1 MKAVATQLFV
11 GFADSPAILRGNS
24 RTSTQFRSASTKENL
39 VPPPGV
45 SVVIVNWNTR
55 DMVLR
60 LLASLS
66 TRNEES
72 AHELELI
79 VVDND
84 SSDGSVEAIR
94 REYPAVK
101 VVAQTENR
109 GFAGGVN
116 PGVKAATQPFVLL
129 LNSDVETSRD
139 SIEEAARYL
148 AESPEVGVLGP
159 RILSP
164 QRTPQT
170 SAWRDPSLIW
180 LALAAL
186 GVNKLK
192 RLNFERYQDKE
203 FTEPAEVDC
212 VSGCAMMIRREL
224 LEELGGFDED
234 YFMYF
239 EETDFCLRARRHGN
253 KVHHAPVGEFLHEE
267 GGTTKTVRLR
277 TFLDF
282 RRSQIL
288 FHMKHGGTAAAI
300 AARGLLAM
308 GSAIRVPPLAVLS
321 MTGRGGRARARLGLH
336 WNGLAWLVNPFGGL
350 VPDVDRSQ

>member
-1 MKAVATQLFV
+1 
-11 GFADSPAILRGNS
+11 
-24 RTSTQFRSASTKENL
+24 
-39 VPPPGV
+39 
-45 SVVIVNWNTR
+45 
-55 DMVLR
+55 MVLR

-66 TRNEES
+66 APDEKSPE
-72 AHELELI
+72 ELELI

-94 REYPAVK
+94 REYPTVK

-116 PGVKAATQPFVLL
+116 PGVQAATLPFVLL
-129 LNSDVETSRD
+129 LNIDVETSRA
-139 SIEEAARYL
+139 SIEEAARYMV
-148 AESPEVGVLGP
+148 EFPEVGVLGP
-159 RILSP
+159 RILSS

-170 SAWRDPSLIW
+170 SAWRDPSLLW
-180 LALAAL
+180 LALAAF

-192 RLNFERYQDKE
+192 RFNFERYQDRQ

-212 VSGCAMMIRREL
+212 VSGCAMMIRRKL

-239 EETDFCLRARRHGN
+239 EETELCVRVRQHG
-253 KVHHAPVGEFLHEE
+253 KEVHRAPVGEFLHEE
-267 GGTTKTVRLR
+267 GGTSKTVRLR

-288 FHMKHGGTAAAI
+288 FHRKHGGIAAAL
-300 AARGLLAM
+300 AARGLLAL
-308 GSAIRVPPLAVLS
+308 GSALRVPPLAVLS
-321 MTGRGGRARARLGLH
+321 LTGRGSRARAQLGLH

-350 VPDVDRSQ
+350 VPDVDRSH